1 METLLKGTGL
11 EGPAQDLW
19 IWLQANV
26 LVWESL
32 VQIGFLIV
40 TLVVARLL
48 SRRLNG
54 PLDKLVEL
62 RPQTRIA
69 VEVVRPLQMAIIA
82 TALLWVA
89 VSICRQFDHPVYVL
103 NTVTNLLTAW
113 VLIRLASNLIRNKG
127 LAQTFATVAWVV
139 AALNI
144 VGLLDDTTA
153 ALQGLGFSLG
163 GVQVTAYGVISGII
177 TFVVFIWLALLLGRL
192 ADQQIHRA
200 SGLNPSLQ
208 VLFAKI
214 ARIFLITLA
223 IMIALSSAG
232 IDLTALAVFGGALGV
247 GIGFGLQKVVAN
259 FISGV
264 ILLLDRSIKPGDVV
278 ETQGTYGWI
287 NKLAARYTSVITRD
301 GTEYLIPNED
311 MITQPVI
318 NWSHS
323 NRLVRR
329 KIPVNVDYDTDL
341 RKAMELMNE
350 AAIEHDRVLSS
361 PEPKTLIKSFG
372 DNGVDLELR
381 MWIDDPQHGV
391 SNVAS
396 DVMLAIWDKFNA
408 SDIEFP
414 FPQRVVHLIDE
425 TDERALRDRP
435 KPPAPTT
442 DDRKDA
448 AE

>member
-1 METLLKGTGL
+1 MASK
-11 EGPAQDLW
+11 
-19 IWLQANV
+19 
-26 LVWESL
+26 VW
-32 VQIGFLIV
+32 
-40 TLVVARLL
+40 TMD
-48 SRRLNG
+48 RR
-54 PLDKLVEL
+54 
-62 RPQTRIA
+62 
-69 VEVVRPLQMAIIA
+69 
-82 TALLWVA
+82 
-89 VSICRQFDHPVYVL
+89 S
-103 NTVTNLLTAW
+103 
-113 VLIRLASNLIRNKG
+113 
-127 LAQTFATVAWVV
+127 
-139 AALNI
+139 
-144 VGLLDDTTA
+144 
-153 ALQGLGFSLG
+153 
-163 GVQVTAYGVISGII
+163 
-177 TFVVFIWLALLLGRL
+177 
-192 ADQQIHRA
+192 
-200 SGLNPSLQ
+200 
-208 VLFAKI
+208 
-214 ARIFLITLA
+214 
-223 IMIALSSAG
+223 LSSNTGYVHQTLTLFEAAG
-232 IDLTALAVFGGALGV
+232 FEKL
-247 GIGFGLQKVVAN
+247 
-259 FISGV
+259 
-264 ILLLDRSIKPGDVV
+264 IKPGDVV

-329 KIPVNVDYDTDL
+329 KMPVNVDYDTDL

-350 AAIEHDRVLSS
+350 AAVEHDRVLSS

-425 TDERALRDRP
+425 TDQRALRDRP
-435 KPPAPTT
+435 KPPAT